1 MKAKLAVANLPEIEL
16 IVAMVVLLDDQ
27 GISCRRANRSRNGDS
42 HSFLSDIFK
51 LKKFDRFPRL

>member
-27 GISCRRANRSRNGDS
+27 SPSAS
-42 HSFLSDIFK
+42 
-51 LKKFDRFPRL
+51 